1 MKKSRQSAI
10 LSLVRDNAI
19 ETQDELMEK
28 LAEKGYIVTQ
38 STISRDIKELKLIKT
53 ASENGRYRYSIEGK
67 ATDESE
73 SKYVNILK
81 ETVRSA
87 DYANNLLVVKTF
99 SGMANAA
106 AAAID
111 FLFSHEIL
119 GSIAGD
125 DTIIAVADTND
136 DAELLCGRILQMSGQ

>member
-1 MKKSRQSAI
+1 MKKTRQNAI
-10 LSLVRDNAI
+10 LSLIRDNVI
-19 ETQDELMEK
+19 ETQEELIEK

-53 ASENGRYRYSIEGK
+53 ASDDGRYKY
-67 ATDESE
+67 ATESRLSDESE
-73 SKYVNILK
+73 SKYLNILK
-81 ETVRSA
+81 ETVRSVN
-87 DYANNLLVVKTF
+87 YANNLLVVKTF

-125 DTIIAVADTND
+125 DTIIAVADSNE
-136 DAELLCGRILQMSGQ
+136 DAEILYSKILHVQ

>member
-1 MKKSRQSAI
+1 MKKTRQNAI
-10 LSLVRDNAI
+10 LSLIRDNVI
-19 ETQDELMEK
+19 ETQEELIEK

-53 ASENGRYRYSIEGK
+53 ASDDGRYKYAAESRLS
-67 ATDESE
+67 DESE
-73 SKYVNILK
+73 SKYLNILK
-81 ETVRSA
+81 ETVRSVN
-87 DYANNLLVVKTF
+87 YANNLLVVKTF

-125 DTIIAVADTND
+125 DTIIAVADSNE
-136 DAELLCGRILQMSGQ
+136 DAEILYSKILHVQ

>member
-1 MKKSRQSAI
+1 MKKTRQNAI
-10 LSLVRDNAI
+10 LSLIRDNVI
-19 ETQDELMEK
+19 ETQEELIEK

-53 ASENGRYRYSIEGK
+53 ASDDGRYKY
-67 ATDESE
+67 ATESRLSDESE
-73 SKYVNILK
+73 SKYLSILK
-81 ETVRSA
+81 ETVRSVN
-87 DYANNLLVVKTF
+87 YANNLLVVKTF

-125 DTIIAVADTND
+125 DTIIAVADSNE
-136 DAELLCGRILQMSGQ
+136 DAEILCSKILHVQ

>member
-1 MKKSRQSAI
+1 MKKTRQNAI
-10 LSLVRDNAI
+10 LSLIRDNVI
-19 ETQDELMEK
+19 ETQEELIEK
-28 LAEKGYIVTQ
+28 LAAKGYIVTQ

-53 ASENGRYRYSIEGK
+53 ASDDGRYKY
-67 ATDESE
+67 ATESRLSDESE
-73 SKYVNILK
+73 SKYLSILK
-81 ETVRSA
+81 ETVRSVN
-87 DYANNLLVVKTF
+87 YANNLLVVKTF

-125 DTIIAVADTND
+125 DTIIAVADSNE
-136 DAELLCGRILQMSGQ
+136 DAEILYSKILHVQ